1 MAGVG
6 ELGAAGTRVSRMRAD
21 GARTEARILEAA
33 REVMETPGN
42 STMSAVA
49 KRVGIGQGTL
59 YRHFPTWE
67 SLVLAVYREGF
78 NELVGGVSDY
88 SDRPGLDGIRDWLV
102 DLADRGRSTNVLT
115 DVLLTSS
122 VISLCDEGYQPVV
135 DALDALLAAARE
147 RQDVRSDIDGAAL
160 LVLVGFLWRTDSN
173 LAELRASLLDVVMDG
188 LRPADG

>member
-147 RQDVRSDIDGAAL
+147 RQDARSDIDGAAL

-173 LAELRASLLDVVMDG
+173 LAELRACLLDVVMDG